1 MNFVMYF
8 HHKLFPDP
16 TQRPSYWKCSCGK
29 TIFKANAQ
37 NIIVANDIGLPW
49 DEYPPSQ
56 HLIEVMC
63 HHCGNTYKIL
73 FQ

>member
-8 HHKLFPDP
+8 HHKLFPLAP
-16 TQRPSYWKCSCGK
+16 RVSYWKCSCGK

-37 NIIVANDIGLPW
+37 NITVSNDIGLPW
-49 DEYPPSQ
+49 DSYPPSQ
-56 HLIEVMC
+56 HLIEIMC
-63 HHCGNTYKIL
+63 HSCGNKYKIL